1 MSNGQIDKKYLINKL
16 EKSIKCEELAAFIG
30 AGISVDS
37 GFVMW
42 SDLLKEPASDIGL
55 NIEKENDLINLA
67 QYYSN
72 MRKRSSIDELIKE
85 NFGKISSPS
94 KNHMLLAQL
103 PITTFWTT
111 NYDKLIEKALE
122 SQNKNP
128 FVKTTDQQLRITNRN
143 FDAIVYKLHG
153 DVDNPED
160 VVITRNDYEEFGYYN
175 RKLFRQVL
183 EGDLLTKTFIF
194 LGFSFNDPNFNY
206 VIAKLR
212 VLLEPSNTRTHYC
225 IMKRV
230 NKQENET
237 DNDFQYRVK
246 KQELQIQDL
255 ERYGIFTCLVD
266 EYNEITEILQ
276 TLVDMYKRK
285 TIFISGSADKYDGFK
300 NENDAKLF
308 LYRLAYK
315 LAENGYHIVNGNGK
329 GIGDLL
335 VSGITEFCFEKNK
348 KISDYLTV
356 IPFPQNNISK
366 RKIENLYMKNRE
378 QMIEKCGVAIF
389 VFGNKN
395 DNISEG
401 VMKEYELTKEKKL
414 IPLPIKITGGS
425 AKHIFDLEC
434 TNNIDEIK
442 NAIKKANVENIDNIN
457 EIVENILASINLL
470 NNKDVN

>member
-1 MSNGQIDKKYLINKL
+1 M
-16 EKSIKCEELAAFIG
+16 
-30 AGISVDS
+30 
-37 GFVMW
+37 
-42 SDLLKEPASDIGL
+42 
-55 NIEKENDLINLA
+55 
-67 QYYSN
+67 
-72 MRKRSSIDELIKE
+72 
-85 NFGKISSPS
+85 
-94 KNHMLLAQL
+94 
-103 PITTFWTT
+103 
-111 NYDKLIEKALE
+111 E